1 MGSSC
6 WRRGTGLASQATVA
20 WLHTSVHKSTAIV
33 RVHQATYKGV
43 YLTQTTGMNNVLRTV
58 RDGFVENA
66 QAIPVLG

>member
-1 MGSSC
+1 MESSC

-20 WLHTSVHKSTAIV
+20 WLHASVLTSTAIV
-33 RVHQATYKGV
+33 RVHQTTYKGV
-43 YLTQTTGMNNVLRTV
+43 YLTQPTVMNNVPRTV